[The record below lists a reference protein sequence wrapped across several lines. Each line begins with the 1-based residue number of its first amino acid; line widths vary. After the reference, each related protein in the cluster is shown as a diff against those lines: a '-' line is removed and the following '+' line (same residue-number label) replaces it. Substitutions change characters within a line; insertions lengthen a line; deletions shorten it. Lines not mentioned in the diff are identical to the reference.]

1 MFPHSLLHYL
11 FISKIAACLHSPS
24 QLGIM
29 IFHLGFTK
37 VELVL
42 MNLCMTTYQ
51 SKQHCVCLVHP
62 ILKKQARRTPDRHQL
77 CSETK
82 CQGGL
87 VSPSHFLEFNVIHLH
102 LPRREIHRKIGD
114 IRSKQI
120 SAEWTVKFWKQQIAQ
135 RCPRQWGCCSIKSY
149 GGTGS

>member
-1 MFPHSLLHYL
+1 
-11 FISKIAACLHSPS
+11 
-24 QLGIM
+24 M

-42 MNLCMTTYQ
+42 MNLCVITYQ

-62 ILKKQARRTPDRHQL
+62 ILKKTDQTHSRQAPTLLRNKV
-77 CSETK
+77 S
-82 CQGGL
+82 GGL

-120 SAEWTVKFWKQQIAQ
+120 SAE
-135 RCPRQWGCCSIKSY
+135 
-149 GGTGS
+149 

>member
-11 FISKIAACLHSPS
+11 FISKIAECLHSPS

-82 CQGGL
+82 CRGDW
-87 VSPSHFLEFNVIHLH
+87 FLH
-102 LPRREIHRKIGD
+102 LISWNLMSFIYICLEEKSIG
-114 IRSKQI
+114 K
-120 SAEWTVKFWKQQIAQ
+120 
-135 RCPRQWGCCSIKSY
+135 
-149 GGTGS
+149 